1 MSQIFQKDGIV
12 VPITLIEAEPNVVL
26 GIKTKEK
33 DGYDAVQVGFETVS
47 AKKIKKPQKGQF
59 KESGNFKTVK
69 EFRVKQE
76 EAGENAFKIGDK
88 LDVSVFSEGD
98 VIKVSGLSKGKGFSG
113 AVKRHGFHGMPASHG
128 HHSVQR
134 HVGSIGQ
141 RFPQHTL
148 KGMRMAGR
156 MGGQTTTV
164 RGLKVAVVDKDNSF
178 LAVKGA
184 VPGNKGGL
192 VMIQSQLYGISI
204 IQPECRRNGEN

>member
-192 VMIQSQLYGISI
+192 VMIQSQ
-204 IQPECRRNGEN
+204 

>member
-98 VIKVSGLSKGKGFSG
+98 VIKVSGFSKGKGFSG

-192 VMIQSQLYGISI
+192 VMIQSQ
-204 IQPECRRNGEN
+204 

>member
-98 VIKVSGLSKGKGFSG
+98 VIKVSGLSKGKVFSG

-192 VMIQSQLYGISI
+192 VMIQSQ
-204 IQPECRRNGEN
+204 

>member
-98 VIKVSGLSKGKGFSG
+98 VIKVSGFSKGKGFSG

-134 HVGSIGQ
+134 HVGSIG
-141 RFPQHTL
+141 
-148 KGMRMAGR
+148 
-156 MGGQTTTV
+156 
-164 RGLKVAVVDKDNSF
+164 
-178 LAVKGA
+178 
-184 VPGNKGGL
+184 
-192 VMIQSQLYGISI
+192 SI
-204 IQPECRRNGEN
+204 L

>member
-1 MSQIFQKDGIV
+1 MFKFILGRKIGMSQIFQKDGIV

-192 VMIQSQLYGISI
+192 VMIQSQ
-204 IQPECRRNGEN
+204 